1 MRTPHLDAVLGR
13 DALRVWLDFWE
24 LTGSLRVDILRQDLR
39 PVGGDPAKMIPPE
52 VTITTIPSV
61 RAVLIDRDID
71 TFPDRAG
78 AFPVRKAKL
87 ELVDAVRASDRLA
100 FGGVIYRIDSIANKD
115 LGCFSVWIV
124 EATRIE

>member
-1 MRTPHLDAVLGR
+1 MRTPHLDAILAH

-24 LTGSLRVDILRQDLR
+24 LTGSLRVDILRQDL
-39 PVGGDPAKMIPPE
+39 PAGGDPAKMIPPE
-52 VTITTIPSV
+52 VTFTTIPSA
-61 RAVLIDRDID
+61 RAVLIDRNID

-87 ELVDAVRASDRLA
+87 ELVDAVRSTDRLA
-100 FGGVIYRIDSIANKD
+100 FGGVIYRIDSIAQKD